1 MIARLALAAA
11 ALSLVFWLG
20 AMERNT
26 RLQSDAQHATLSGHV
41 AVPQSRLRRARFLNL
56 DTEPDFLRAILYYR
70 AGDGRRALVLLNS
83 ILAREPDNLPAW
95 ALLRAMTR
103 KSDPPTAAHALAE
116 MRRLDPLDVKA
127 RRGL

>member
-1 MIARLALAAA
+1 VIARLAVAAA
-11 ALSLVFWLG
+11 ALMIVFWLG
-20 AMERNT
+20 SMERDT
-26 RLQSDAQHATLSGHV
+26 RLQSDAQQAALHGHV
-41 AVPQSRLRRARFLNL
+41 EVAQSRLRSARFLNL
-56 DTEPDFLRAILYYR
+56 DTEPDFLRAILYYG
-70 AGDGRRALVLLNS
+70 AGDGRRALALINS

-95 ALLRAMTR
+95 AQLRAMTR